1 MATITGSLNTLMRT
15 QNIPI
20 DKLCDLNGFP
30 LRDHEGKVVGIII
43 DIDLE
48 HMVYFADTIY

>member
-1 MATITGSLNTLMRT
+1 MATIAGSLNTLMRT

-20 DKLCDLNGFP
+20 DKLCDLDGFP

-43 DIDLE
+43 DVDLE